1 MSNLIFTLLSCR
13 PPKCR
18 AREHAAIYTLEYG
31 NTATGMSD
39 LIRILLEKLLGRA
52 QDRLHSMPPRDWSEA
67 GWQDRAGR
75 LLLIAVA
82 LALVIAVL
90 WLLLR

>member
-1 MSNLIFTLLSCR
+1 
-13 PPKCR
+13 
-18 AREHAAIYTLEYG
+18 
-31 NTATGMSD
+31 MSD

-52 QDRLHSMPPRDWSEA
+52 QDRLHSTPSHDWSEA

-75 LLLIAVA
+75 ALLIAVA
-82 LALVIAVL
+82 LALVIALL